1 MASNIAYLYEEE
13 NDNITSINEHKQV
26 NLKNKWV
33 EYTPEEQNNIGTME
47 TVADN
52 VKIVFPDSYEQ
63 YPIYQN
69 AIKRVDILKNKVE
82 RERKA
87 AERAETAEKAKD
99 LRMVNQQLAHE
110 EADATEEYI
119 QKCLNDIVENY
130 DYYYIAAQNTYVL
143 FLDGEWTYLTA
154 TAMSKRHPIL
164 NKLSTSILYDNM
176 MLEAERVKLKSTYTF
191 KSVNDNTL
199 NLMRKDNWLQ
209 PLEGDVHPYFNVL
222 LQSLS
227 SGKQENHDHLE
238 HVIAWK
244 YMHPEDF
251 QLPCVV
257 IYGDGAVGKGIL
269 LEHVFGGIFTQQQCV
284 ATKQNDILG
293 NFNSTIIGKTVVMVD
308 EISAN
313 KNDMS
318 AFKTLVGN
326 ATVNV
331 NEKGLKQYKADQT
344 ALFFAGSNDVLSAI
358 SLAGDGSDR
367 RWSIMR
373 VVAGWTLRYWLD
385 KHDYKDTE
393 PQDLCDVVANEDNLA
408 KWLYHICKKWRD
420 AGRPIPLHGKDYAT
434 LIDDQKS
441 ELEELC
447 ERVFLDEDFIAIKEG
462 DLWDLYKLKMGE
474 ESNWKGRNKK
484 QTMIQVRNWV
494 DKNAKECEFSK
505 IKKIAIDGVKATAR
519 NVFLLNEYQLGHKAP
534 DINSQFVLDIKA
546 ELIEG
551 TVKTSANINIK
562 NLVNNDIIS
571 GIKKMADANCN

>member
-1 MASNIAYLYEEE
+1 MNSNITYLYKEE
-13 NDNITSINEHKQV
+13 NDNISTNKKQLKLV
-26 NLKNKWV
+26 NLKNKWA
-33 EYTPEEQNNIGTME
+33 EYTPDEQDNIGTME

-52 VKIVFPDSYEQ
+52 VKIAFPDNYKQNS
-63 YPIYQN
+63 IYQKS
-69 AIKRVDILKNKVE
+69 IKRVDILKNKAE

-87 AERAETAEKAKD
+87 VERAETAQKAKD
-99 LRMVNQQLAHE
+99 LLMVSQQLADE
-110 EADATEEYI
+110 EADAIDEYN
-119 QKCLNDIVENY
+119 QKCVNDIIENY
-130 DYYYIAAQNTYVL
+130 DYYYIASQNTYVL

-164 NKLSTSILYDNM
+164 NLHPASLLYDNAM
-176 MLEAERVKLKSTYTF
+176 VESERVKLKSTYTF

-209 PLEGDVHPYFNVL
+209 PVEGDVHPYFNVL

-227 SGKQENHDHLE
+227 SGKQENYDHLE

-244 YMHPEDF
+244 YMRPEDF

-385 KHDYKDTE
+385 KYDYKDAE

-408 KWLYHICKKWRD
+408 KWLHHICKKWKD
-420 AGRPIPLHGKDYAT
+420 AGRPKPLHGEDYAT

-494 DKNAKECEFSK
+494 DKNAKECEFAK
-505 IKKIAIDGVKATAR
+505 IKKIAIDGAKTTAR
-519 NVFLLNEYQLGHKAP
+519 NVFLLNDFERGHKVP
-534 DINSQFVLDIKA
+534 DIRSQFVLNIRE
-546 ELIEG
+546 ELVEG
-551 TVKTSANINIK
+551 TVKTVTNKSNSK
-562 NLVNNDIIS
+562 LVDDVAS
-571 GIKKMADANCN
+571 HIKK

>member
-1 MASNIAYLYEEE
+1 MSSNISYLYKEES
-13 NDNITSINEHKQV
+13 DDTSNKNKLKLV
-26 NLKNKWV
+26 NLKNKWA
-33 EYTPEEQNNIGTME
+33 EYTPDEQNNIGTME
-47 TVADN
+47 TVAEN
-52 VKIVFPDSYEQ
+52 AKIMFPESYEQ
-63 YPIYQN
+63 NTIYQKS
-69 AIKRVDILKNKVE
+69 IKRVDVLKNQAE

-87 AERAETAEKAKD
+87 NERAETAQKARD
-99 LRMVNQQLAHE
+99 FLMVSQQLADE
-110 EADATEEYI
+110 DADAIDEYN
-119 QKCLNDIVENY
+119 QKCVNDIIENY

-164 NKLSTSILYDNM
+164 NIHSASNLYDIEM
-176 MLEAERVKLKSTYTF
+176 VEVDRVKLKSTYTF

-209 PLEGDVHPYFNVL
+209 PVEGDVHPYFNVL

-385 KHDYKDTE
+385 KYGYKDVE

-408 KWLYHICKKWRD
+408 KWLHQICNKWKD
-420 AGRPIPLHGKDYAT
+420 AGRPKPLHGEDYTT

-494 DKNAKECEFSK
+494 DKNAKECEFAK
-505 IKKIAIDGVKATAR
+505 IKKIAIDGDKTTAR
-519 NVFLLNEYQLGHKAP
+519 NVFLLNDFERGHKVP
-534 DINSQFVLDIKA
+534 DINSQFVLNIRE
-546 ELIEG
+546 ELVEG
-551 TVKTSANINIK
+551 TVKTVTTKSNSK
-562 NLVNNDIIS
+562 LVDDVLRMKEKVGGFND
-571 GIKKMADANCN
+571 